1 MSVREMM
8 PPLRTLS
15 ALSDCSDAD
24 RDALLS
30 EEKRRL
36 IAAER
41 RFKERRRRAKEDAEW
56 STLYRLTCLL
66 VALVVG
72 FSPLLMVAAYFL
84 LVGLDQED
92 GGKCSYVCR
101 QGLEPR
107 TSRPQDRVS
116 LGSQLCHSRA

>member
-30 EEKRRL
+30 EEKRRM

-92 GGKCSYVCR
+92 GGKCSYVSHS
-101 QGLEPR
+101 GLEPEPADPR
-107 TSRPQDRVS
+107 IEQP
-116 LGSQLCHSRA
+116 